1 MRIEYLYECPV
12 VNMMMDYQGRSGGE
26 RLGDSREGE
35 ALQRTQGNPRSPAGT
50 SLVIVVVVVVVVVV
64 CLLCGPCIDKAFLYT
79 YIRTYATLL
88 PLSCIT
94 LTCLHTNAGS

>member
-1 MRIEYLYECPV
+1 MRMEYLYECP
-12 VNMMMDYQGRSGGE
+12 MMDYQGRSGGE

-35 ALQRTQGNPRSPAGT
+35 ALQRTQGNPRSPAGM
-50 SLVIVVVVVVVVVV
+50 SLVIVVVVAVIVVVVV
-64 CLLCGPCIDKAFLYT
+64 CLLWGPCIGKAFVYT

-88 PLSCIT
+88 PLSCPT

>member
-1 MRIEYLYECPV
+1 MRMEYLYECPI

-50 SLVIVVVVVVVVVV
+50 SLVIVVVVVVVAVVVVVVVVVV
-64 CLLCGPCIDKAFLYT
+64 CLLCEPRIDKAFVYT
-79 YIRTYATLL
+79 YIRTYATLHV
-88 PLSCIT
+88 S
-94 LTCLHTNAGS
+94 H